1 MAVFERFEL
10 LVRLPVLLIIP
21 LLFISLLLVMDALLL
36 IVPELLK
43 VLLFMTVPPSLFTM
57 PKLVMVPWLLI
68 VVLRLV
74 NVAELAI
81 INVSLAS
88 ILKVVR
94 VRPSPPMVHVPY
106 FPAFHVPG
114 NDLHSV
120 PLRDGVKP
128 GLPALADGISVKRSR
143 SDKTPTK
150 FFDLLDLNIFENL
163 SVGLN
168 SEFF

>member
-1 MAVFERFEL
+1 M
-10 LVRLPVLLIIP
+10 
-21 LLFISLLLVMDALLL
+21 
-36 IVPELLK
+36 PELPK
-43 VLLFMTVPPSLFTM
+43 VLLFIIVPPSLFTM

-88 ILKVVR
+88 MLKVVR
-94 VRPSPPMVHVPY
+94 VRACPPMVQVPD

-120 PLRDGVKP
+120 PFRDGIEF
-128 GLPALADGISVKRSR
+128 GLPALADGASVTRSR
-143 SDKTPTK
+143 SDKTPTT
-150 FFDLLDLNIFENL
+150 FFDLLDLNIFANL